1 MRRIASIL
9 SDLTHTTTDC
19 SAVQPQQGRLHSC
32 LVALDKAT
40 GDQEKQQE
48 REFGM
53 ILEPRAEQL
62 TTALQCVRSILGNIS
77 LHPDNEKLRRIR
89 INHPAIKVCL
99 CIIAHCVRVIVYD
112 CVRMLSSLTQSLTQS
127 VSHSLTQ
134 SVTHTVSHTVSQS
147 LTHSLSHSHSQSVT
161 HSLTHTVT
169 QSLTQSLT
177 HTVSQSVTHTVSQS
191 LTHSLTQSVTHTV
204 SQSHSPSHSQSVSH
218 TVSQSVSQSVSHTVS
233 HLVTQS
239 VT

>member
-1 MRRIASIL
+1 MGFNDGTLIFSYAFFVSSLQENTLMRRIASIL
-9 SDLTHTTTDC
+9 SDLPHTTTDC

-99 CIIAHCVRVIVYD
+99 CIIAQCVRVIVYD
-112 CVRMLSSLTQSLTQS
+112 CVRMLSIGEIDKIWHPSCTIVGSSGFPRACCDGARQSYS
-127 VSHSLTQ
+127 R
-134 SVTHTVSHTVSQS
+134 
-147 LTHSLSHSHSQSVT
+147 
-161 HSLTHTVT
+161 
-169 QSLTQSLT
+169 
-177 HTVSQSVTHTVSQS
+177 
-191 LTHSLTQSVTHTV
+191 
-204 SQSHSPSHSQSVSH
+204 
-218 TVSQSVSQSVSHTVS
+218 
-233 HLVTQS
+233 
-239 VT
+239 